1 MGEFKAL
8 NINHSYMK
16 TKPNPKTGT
25 NPATTP
31 GTDEKTVVVKR
42 IQSIISRLGN
52 TDMRQYYSGL
62 LTFILCSATPNMLNI
77 LTEFSSK
84 LEHIY
89 RTTNIS

>member
-1 MGEFKAL
+1 
-8 NINHSYMK
+8 MK
-16 TKPNPKTGT
+16 TTPKTSPASTATGT
-25 NPATTP
+25 TGN
-31 GTDEKTVVVKR
+31 DEKTVVVKK

-77 LTEFSSK
+77 LTEFSNK

-89 RTTNIS
+89 RTTSM

>member
-1 MGEFKAL
+1 
-8 NINHSYMK
+8 MK
-16 TKPNPKTGT
+16 TNTHTTTAHSTTAATKTGS
-25 NPATTP
+25 
-31 GTDEKTVVVKR
+31 DEKTVAVKK

-77 LTEFSSK
+77 LSEFSSK

-89 RTTNIS
+89 RSANM

>member
-1 MGEFKAL
+1 
-8 NINHSYMK
+8 MK
-16 TKPNPKTGT
+16 TTPNSSSA
-25 NPATTP
+25 ATTVKTP
-31 GTDEKTVVVKR
+31 GNDEKTVVVKK

-77 LTEFSSK
+77 LTEFSNK

-89 RTTNIS
+89 RSTNM